1 MTSEA
6 YESISESL
14 DKFIEENEKISAKN
28 IEELAESCSDLK
40 TLINDVDISAQ
51 GLALAFTAV
60 GKGKAS
66 IDGITT
72 SVLEALGASK
82 NTTTAIDELFK
93 RIDEFDA
100 GRDFGKAVNFAYER
114 IDELRESLTNL
125 DFGNETFK
133 KNY

>member
-82 NTTTAIDELFK
+82 NTTTAIDE
-93 RIDEFDA
+93 FDA